1 MLAPELGASPG
12 DARNHGMRLLIA
24 RRSRPLGAIARAIT
38 RARSGR
44 RAGREPQV
52 RQAWSNLKGALV
64 AGNAG
69 KFCALLSDQARAQL
83 LVQIAAVSP
92 ASTCAAAANTFFD
105 ITRDARAQAAKAKLT
120 SVTVHRDQATTT
132 DTTGP
137 PPNSWIK
144 VQGNWQLA
152 SFPSSGTS

>member
-1 MLAPELGASPG
+1 MPAPTDQPAPPTRVATRCWRLSWVLLLATL
-12 DARNHGMRLLIA
+12 
-24 RRSRPLGAIARAIT
+24 AIT
-38 RARSGR
+38 ACGSSSP
-44 RAGREPQV
+44 ADQV

-64 AGNAG
+64 AGNTG

-120 SVTVHRDQATTT
+120 SVTVHGDQATTA

-144 VQGNWQLA
+144 VQGSWQLA
-152 SFPSSGTS
+152 SFPSSGSS